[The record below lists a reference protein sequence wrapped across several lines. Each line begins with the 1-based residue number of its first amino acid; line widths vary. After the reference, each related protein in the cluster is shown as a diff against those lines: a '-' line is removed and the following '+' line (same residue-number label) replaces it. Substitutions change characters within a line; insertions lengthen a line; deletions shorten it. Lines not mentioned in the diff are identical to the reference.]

1 MRLRVL
7 DRARNKL
14 SSSGAVAWSVDKQSG
29 MQEVLVHAQQ
39 YRGMVITRNDSVGI

>member
-14 SSSGAVAWSVDKQSG
+14 SSSGAVAWLVDKQSG
-29 MQEVLVHAQQ
+29 MQEVLGSCSAVQGHGNNQE
-39 YRGMVITRNDSVGI
+39 